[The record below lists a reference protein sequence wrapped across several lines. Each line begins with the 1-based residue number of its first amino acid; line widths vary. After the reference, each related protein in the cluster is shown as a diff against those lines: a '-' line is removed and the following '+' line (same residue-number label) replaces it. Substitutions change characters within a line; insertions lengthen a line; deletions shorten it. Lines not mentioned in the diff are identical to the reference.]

1 MQQIHAAQTN
11 DTDALA
17 QLAVCD
23 VHGRILCDEQGVS
36 IALHAL
42 YYGNSQLARQIVARC
57 QTVDMFT
64 AAATD
69 DVVQLSREV
78 AHHADGINA
87 WSGDGFHALG
97 LACFFGAAQ
106 TAAYCIAQGAD
117 VNRASNNQFTVAPI
131 HSATAADSIAITRM
145 LLEAGADANKRQ
157 QGGFCAIHT
166 AAQHGNR
173 DMCELLIAH
182 GADIHLATD
191 DGHTAAHIARNHHHT
206 HLSDI
211 L

>member
-1 MQQIHAAQTN
+1 MQQIQAAQAN
-11 DTDALA
+11 DADALA
-17 QLAVCD
+17 RLAVCD
-23 VHGRILCDEQGVS
+23 AHGGILCDEQGVS
-36 IALHAL
+36 IALHAM

-57 QTVDMFT
+57 QTIDMFT
-64 AAATD
+64 AAASD
-69 DVVQLSREV
+69 DVVQLTREIM
-78 AHHADGINA
+78 HHADGINA

-97 LACFFGAAQ
+97 LACFFGATQ
-106 TAAYCIAQGAD
+106 SAAYCIAHGAD
-117 VNRASNNQFTVAPI
+117 VNRASNNPFTVAPI
-131 HSATAADSIAITRM
+131 HSATAADSITITSM

-173 DMCELLIAH
+173 AMCELLIAH
-182 GADIHLATD
+182 GADIRLATD
-191 DGHTAAHIARNHHHT
+191 DGQTAAHIARNHNHT